1 MRSSFLALTGVFAA
15 VTSSSAQ
22 THVPGDRPDGNI
34 RGTRSAPLARHG
46 MIATSQSLAS
56 VAGLKTMQD
65 GGNAIDAAITAA
77 AVLAVVEPSM
87 NGIGGDFF
95 ALVYDAKTKTV
106 YGLDSSGRS
115 SHRATPAEFARRGVK
130 EVPGG
135 GPLSVD
141 VPGVIEGWSQMLS
154 RFGTSPLSRV
164 LQPAI
169 GYARDG
175 FGVHEIVAGDWEAA
189 ARKLARDPAAA
200 RTFLPNGRAPQ
211 AGEIFQNENLAKSLE
226 LIAKE
231 GRDAF
236 YKGAIAQAIAAD
248 MKSRDGLIDLE
259 DLAAHK
265 ADWVEPISTNYRG
278 YDVVEM
284 PPSTQGFVALEMLN
298 LMEGFDV
305 KAMGHNSADYLH
317 LVAEAKKIAFAD
329 RGAYLADRDFLPK
342 GALQMLISKD
352 YAAKRRPEI
361 NMQKAAAGYAAGRL
375 SGGGSTPPVDFAGRD
390 LGDTIYLTVA
400 DGQGNV
406 VSLIQS
412 LFDSFGSGIVA
423 GDTGITL
430 HNRGSGFVLTP
441 GHPNQI
447 APGKRPL
454 HTLVPAMIMK
464 DARPWV
470 SFGVMGGDNQGQA
483 HAQVVANLIDFGMN
497 VRDAGDAA
505 RARHMGA
512 NLAVESGIAAEVRKA
527 LELRG
532 HRITDGRGAMGGYQ
546 AIMIDPK
553 TGLMMGGSDLRK
565 DGLAIG
571 W

>member
-1 MRSSFLALTGVFAA
+1 MRTLLSLLTGVVL
-15 VTSSSAQ
+15 VTSSSDQ
-22 THVPGDRPDGNI
+22 TVVPGDRPFGNI
-34 RGTRSAPLARHG
+34 RGTRSVPIARHG

-56 VAGLKTMQD
+56 VAGLEAMQD

-77 AVLAVVEPSM
+77 AVLSVIEPSM

-95 ALVYDAKTKTV
+95 ALVYDAKTKKV

-115 SHRATPAEFARRGVK
+115 SHRATPQEFAQRGLK

-154 RFGTSPLSRV
+154 RFGTVSLGQA

-169 GYARDG
+169 GHARDG
-175 FGVHEIVAGDWEAA
+175 FGVHETVAGDWEAA

-200 RTFLPNGRAPQ
+200 KTFLPNGRAPRV
-211 AGEIFQNENLAKSLE
+211 GEIFQNENLAKSLE
-226 LIAKE
+226 QIAVG
-231 GRDAF
+231 GRDVF

-248 MKSRDGLIDLE
+248 MKTRGGLIDLE

-278 YDVVEM
+278 YDVTEM
-284 PPSTQGFVALEMLN
+284 PASTQGFVALEMLN

-317 LVAEAKKIAFAD
+317 LVAEAKKMAFAD
-329 RGAYLADRDFLPK
+329 RDAYLADRDFVPK
-342 GALQMLISKD
+342 GALPMLISKD

-361 NMQKAAAGYAAGRL
+361 NMQKAAAGYAAGTV
-375 SGGGSTPPVDFAGRD
+375 GGKASATPKDFAGRD

-400 DGQGNV
+400 DEQGNV

-412 LFDSFGSGIVA
+412 LFESFGAGIVA
-423 GDTGITL
+423 GETGITL

-447 APGKRPL
+447 APSKRPL
-454 HTLVPAMIMK
+454 HTLVPAMILREG
-464 DARPWV
+464 RPWV

-483 HAQVVANLIDFGMN
+483 HAQVVANLVDFGMN
-497 VRDAGDAA
+497 IRDAGDAA
-505 RARHMGA
+505 RMRHMGG
-512 NLAVESGIAAEVRKA
+512 NLAVESGISPEVRKA

-532 HRITDGRGAMGGYQ
+532 HRVTDARGFVGGYQ
-546 AIMIDPK
+546 AIMFDLK
-553 TGLMMGGSDLRK
+553 TGVMMGGSDLRK

>member
-1 MRSSFLALTGVFAA
+1 MRPSALTLLGGLVL

-22 THVPGDRPDGNI
+22 TIVPGDRPSGNI
-34 RGTRSAPLARHG
+34 RATRSAPVARHG

-56 VAGLKTMQD
+56 VAGLRTLQE

-77 AVLAVVEPSM
+77 AVLAVIEPSM

-95 ALVYDAKTKTV
+95 ALVYDAKTRAV

-115 SHRATPAEFARRGVK
+115 SRHATPEEFARRGVK
-130 EVPGG
+130 EIPDG
-135 GPLSVD
+135 GPLSVN
-141 VPGVIEGWSQMLS
+141 VPGVIDGWSQMLS
-154 RFGTSPLSRV
+154 RFGTRPLASV

-175 FGVHEIVAGDWEAA
+175 FGVHEIVAGDWAKAE
-189 ARKLARDPAAA
+189 RKLSRDPAAS
-200 RTFLPNGRAPQ
+200 RTFLPGGRAPRE
-211 AGEIFQNENLAKSLE
+211 GDLFSNPNLAKSLE
-226 LIAKE
+226 LIAKQ

-236 YKGAIAQAIAAD
+236 YTGALARAIAAD
-248 MKSRDGLIDLE
+248 MKARDGLLDLE
-259 DLAAHK
+259 DLAAHR
-265 ADWVEPISTNYRG
+265 ADWVEPIFTTYRG
-278 YDVVEM
+278 HDLFEM
-284 PPSTQGFVALEMLN
+284 PPSTQGFVGLEMLN

-329 RGAYLADRDFLPK
+329 RSAYLADRDSMPK
-342 GALQMLISKD
+342 GALPMLISKE
-352 YAAKRRPEI
+352 YAAKRRREI
-361 NMQKAAAGYAAGRL
+361 NLERAQTFEAGALGAA
-375 SGGGSTPPVDFAGRD
+375 SSTSAVDFAGRD

-400 DGQGNV
+400 DAEGNV

-412 LFDSFGSGIVA
+412 LFESFGAGIVA

-447 APGKRPL
+447 GPRKRPL
-454 HTLVPAMIMK
+454 HTLVPAMLLK
-464 DARPWV
+464 DGRPWV

-483 HAQVVANLIDFGMN
+483 HAQIVANLVDFGMN

-505 RARHMGA
+505 RMRHMGG
-512 NLAVESGIAAEVRKA
+512 NLAVESGISSEVRKA

-532 HRITDGRGAMGGYQ
+532 HRVTDARGFVGGYQ
-546 AIMIDPK
+546 AVMIDPK
-553 TGLMMGGSDLRK
+553 TGLLLGGSDLRK

>member
-1 MRSSFLALTGVFAA
+1 
-15 VTSSSAQ
+15 
-22 THVPGDRPDGNI
+22 
-34 RGTRSAPLARHG
+34 
-46 MIATSQSLAS
+46 MIATSQALAS
-56 VAGLKTMQD
+56 VAGLKALQD

-77 AVLAVVEPSM
+77 AVLAVTEPSM

-95 ALVYDAKTKTV
+95 ALVYDAKTKKV

-115 SHRATPAEFARRGVK
+115 SHRATPEEFARRGLK
-130 EVPGG
+130 DIPNS
-135 GPLSVD
+135 GPLAVD
-141 VPGVIEGWSQMLS
+141 VPGVVEGWSQMLS
-154 RFGTSPLSRV
+154 RFGTSPLSKV

-175 FGVHEIVAGDWEAA
+175 FGVHEIVAGDWAA
-189 ARKLARDPAAA
+189 AERKLARDPAAA
-200 RTFLPNGRAPQ
+200 KTFLPGGHAPKP
-211 AGEIFQNENLAKSLE
+211 GDLFQNPNLAKSLE

-265 ADWVEPISTNYRG
+265 ADWVEPISANYRG
-278 YDVVEM
+278 YDVFEM

-305 KAMGHNSADYLH
+305 KALGHNSADYLH
-317 LVAEAKKIAFAD
+317 LVSEAKKFAFAD
-329 RGAYLADRDFLPK
+329 RAAYLADRGSMPK
-342 GALQMLISKD
+342 GALQMLISKE

-361 NMQKAAAGYAAGRL
+361 NLHKAAASYPAGVL
-375 SGGGSTPPVDFAGRD
+375 QGGGAPSTDFAGRD
-390 LGDTIYLTVA
+390 LGDTIYMTVA

-412 LFDSFGSGIVA
+412 LFDSFGAGIVA

-454 HTLVPAMIMK
+454 HTLVPAMIAK
-464 DARPWV
+464 EGRPWV
-470 SFGVMGGDNQGQA
+470 SFGVMGGDNQAQA
-483 HAQVVANLIDFGMN
+483 HAQVVMNLIDFGMN

-505 RARHMGA
+505 RMRHMGQ
-512 NLAVESGIAAEVRKA
+512 NLALESGIGPEVRKE

-532 HRITDGRGAMGGYQ
+532 HKITDGRGAMGGYQ

-553 TGLMMGGSDLRK
+553 TGLMSGGSDLRK